1 MNLSSGMRELI
12 HTDVSHADL
21 EKEQLSPM
29 LDICLEEKGL
39 EETLAL
45 IDELHL
51 RAFCALDLV

>member
-1 MNLSSGMRELI
+1 MRELI